1 MQFFDGSKAASHQGE
16 SQNDFS
22 EGFQC
27 SPMSVSATADFIWCG
42 RPWSI
47 VWLWTADNLPCPT
60 KTIRPSM
67 SLRKCLP
74 CSTPPN
80 PRTGRRTFKWPP
92 SPSSVLEVGP
102 GTGRCIDF
110 FLKLESPPSTLT
122 AIEVSD
128 FHFNHLVHK
137 YAAVPQVTI
146 VHGSVLK
153 DCLDGSSNGMFDYA
167 IIMWSTFLE
176 FSKEEQLCI
185 FRQCSKWLR
194 PGGKLV
200 IDVSNPG
207 NRGKVVMSYSE
218 YIKYE
223 LFKVHSASRLQ
234 LVASGEWLLQHANV
248 MRTSYV
254 FQKKD

>member
-1 MQFFDGSKAASHQGE
+1 MPNQDNTPVYELEEMFAVLHAAE
-16 SQNDFS
+16 STHGTTDLQVA
-22 EGFQC
+22 
-27 SPMSVSATADFIWCG
+27 SVHIG
-42 RPWSI
+42 
-47 VWLWTADNLPCPT
+47 
-60 KTIRPSM
+60 
-67 SLRKCLP
+67 
-74 CSTPPN
+74 
-80 PRTGRRTFKWPP
+80 

-153 DCLDGSSNGMFDYA
+153 DCLDGSSNGMFDCA

-207 NRGKVVMSYSE
+207 NRGKVVVSYSE

-223 LFKVHSASRLQ
+223 LFKGHYHEVYLPSPLEMAEYASASGLQ
-234 LVASGEWLLQHANV
+234 LVASEEWLLQHANV